1 MANAVDTIIDSL
13 TSALRPGLSILAL
26 SEVFARTMADLAL
39 LVPFDDATL
48 VRCEENPAWVRTIG
62 AYSNGAGF
70 LPAKTL
76 RKATDIG
83 LTIVN
88 AFPDGLE
95 FVPKTGGS
103 ASAAELAT
111 AGIAVV
117 WVIPLWSAGVS
128 HGLFSVNRKIAV
140 SFNAA
145 EVEVLRR
152 IGAAFAAPL
161 GEEWSATVPAQE
173 ASRRELIAAVC
184 RWPDGGGTLAELF
197 EGSRLTLHR
206 ALPTD
211 ALGLFL
217 NIAQPDLPGSFNGG
231 WANVLAQN
239 TYLNGWLP
247 PTDATTDATTD
258 VHERREAQHA
268 ESDSLGWLVS
278 ARLRQGSDVLGY
290 LVLRRRSLVP
300 LGEADHTF
308 LEVLAMVLSQSIC
321 SQRREAQLRTAQD
334 RYRELFEDAPA
345 MYVITRHE
353 AGGPVISDCNDL
365 FVRAVESERR
375 HVIGRRLSDFDAAI
389 QRPGGEHRLTVSGEE
404 RQLIGREGRVTDT
417 LLRATPELSTE
428 GQVVGTRAMYIDIAE
443 RKALQQQLTH
453 QAFHDSL
460 TDLPNRAL
468 FLDRLGHTI
477 ERQAVRQSLT
487 AVALLDLDDF
497 KVVNDS
503 LGHAA
508 GDELL
513 VAVTMRLRSYLMP
526 GDTLAR
532 LGGDEFTV
540 LLEDVGESAIAVERL
555 EALLQ
560 VFDVPFKLGARQVF
574 VNGSIGLVVTEGA
587 EVGANELLR
596 RSDVAMYEAKRLGK
610 GIVQLFDETFQ
621 SRASLRLDQES
632 ELRQAIENG
641 EIEVHY
647 QPVIDLADG
656 SVVEME
662 ALARWR
668 HPERGLLPP
677 SEFITLA
684 EESGQIAALGREV
697 LKTACSAARK
707 WLAAPGVSPA
717 FRVAVNM
724 SVKQLERPRI
734 VDEVLQVVK
743 ESGLAPANLKIEVTE
758 STMMGD
764 GEAAVAKLRLL
775 AEAGVSIAIDDF
787 GTGYSSLSY
796 LKRLPVDTVKIDRA
810 FITGLGTDRSDT
822 AIVQA
827 VVAFA
832 ACMDLTVTVEGV
844 ETATQR
850 EAVRR
855 MGCDRAQGYYFSR
868 PMPEAEAAKL
878 LANLSGFIAAA

>member
-1 MANAVDTIIDSL
+1 MANAADKVIESL
-13 TSALRPGLSILAL
+13 THALRPGLSAGLLAEL
-26 SEVFARTMADLAL
+26 FAKTMADMLPF
-39 LVPFDDATL
+39 VPIDGATL
-48 VRCEENPAWVRTIG
+48 ARCEENPDWVRTVG
-62 AYSNGAGF
+62 VLSNGLGGI
-70 LPAKTL
+70 PVQML
-76 RKATDIG
+76 RKASETG
-83 LTIVN
+83 LNIVN
-88 AFPDGLE
+88 SFPDGLE
-95 FVPKTGGS
+95 FVPRAGGS
-103 ASAAELAT
+103 VVVAELAR
-111 AGIAVV
+111 
-117 WVIPLWSAGVS
+117 AGVS
-128 HGLFSVNRKIAV
+128 TVWAVPLLSSGISHGLLAVNRRLAV
-140 SFNAA
+140 SFNPA
-145 EVEVLRR
+145 EVEILRQV
-152 IGAAFAAPL
+152 GGAFAARF
-161 GEEWSATVPAQE
+161 GEDWAATVPARE
-173 ASRRELIAAVC
+173 AGRRELIASIC
-184 RWPDGGGTLAELF
+184 RWPDSGSSLAEQF
-197 EGSRLTLHR
+197 QGSRSAFHH
-206 ALPTD
+206 ALPLD
-211 ALGLFL
+211 DLGLFL
-217 NIAQPDLPGSFNGG
+217 NAADGNNPRFLAAPPADVQPP
-231 WANVLAQN
+231 NVPLEH
-239 TYLNGWLP
+239 WRP
-247 PTDATTDATTD
+247 PDEATPD
-258 VHERREAQHA
+258 VYEVPEPHGVEGEDRDWQI
-268 ESDSLGWLVS
+268 SV
-278 ARLRQGSDVLGY
+278 RLRQGQELLGY
-290 LVLRRRSLVP
+290 LVGRRRSAVP
-300 LGEADHTF
+300 LGEADRTF
-308 LEVLAMVLSQSIC
+308 LEVLAMALSQSIG

-375 HVIGRRLSDFDAAI
+375 QVIGRRLADFDFAI
-389 QRPGGEHRLTVSGEE
+389 QRPGGEQRLAVSGEE
-404 RQLIGREGRVTDT
+404 RQLIGKEGRVTDT
-417 LLRATPELSTE
+417 LLRATPELSAD

-468 FLDRLGHTI
+468 FLDRLGHAL
-477 ERQAVRQSLT
+477 ERQAVRRSLT

-513 VAVTMRLRSYLMP
+513 VAVTMRLRAYLMP

-540 LLEDVGESAIAVERL
+540 LLEDVGESAMAVERL

-610 GIVQLFDETFQ
+610 GIVQLFDEAFQ

-632 ELRQAIENG
+632 ELRCAIENG
-641 EIEVHY
+641 EIKVYY
-647 QPVIDLADG
+647 QPIVDLASGD
-656 SVVEME
+656 VVEME
-662 ALARWR
+662 ALARWQ

-677 SEFITLA
+677 GDFITLA
-684 EESGQIAALGREV
+684 EESGHIAALGREV
-697 LKTACSAARK
+697 LKTACSDARK
-707 WLAAPGVSPA
+707 WLALPGVSRE

-734 VDEVLQVVK
+734 VDEVLQVLR
-743 ESGLAPANLKIEVTE
+743 EAGLPAANLTLEVTE
-758 STMMGD
+758 SSMLGD
-764 GEAAVAKLRLL
+764 GEGVVAKLRQL
-775 AEAGVSIAIDDF
+775 AAAGVSISIDDF

-810 FITGLGTDRSDT
+810 FTAGLGTDRSDT

-832 ACMDLTVTVEGV
+832 ARMDLTVTVEGV

-868 PMPEAEAAKL
+868 PMPGEEAARL
-878 LANLSGFIAAA
+878 LTATPGRGAAA

>member
-1 MANAVDTIIDSL
+1 MANAADTIIDSL
-13 TSALRPGLSILAL
+13 TNALRPGLSVSAL
-26 SEVFARTMADLAL
+26 SEVFARTMADLAP

-48 VRCEENPAWVRTIG
+48 ARCEENPAWVRTIG
-62 AYSNGAGF
+62 AHSKGAGF
-70 LPAKTL
+70 PPAKTL

-83 LTIVN
+83 LNIVN

-103 ASAAELAT
+103 AAAAELAM

-128 HGLFSVNRKIAV
+128 HGLFSVHRTTAV

-145 EVEVLRR
+145 EVEILRR

-161 GEEWSATVPAQE
+161 GEEWTATVPAQE

-184 RWPDGGGTLAELF
+184 RWPDGEGTLAELF
-197 EGSRLTLHR
+197 EGSRVTLHS

-211 ALGLFL
+211 GLGLFL
-217 NIAQPDLPGSFNGG
+217 NVAQQDLPGSFDGR

-239 TYLNGWLP
+239 TQLDDWLP
-247 PTDATTDATTD
+247 PTDATPD
-258 VHERREAQHA
+258 VHERREAQNA
-268 ESDSLGWLVS
+268 ESDSQGWLVS

-290 LVLRRRSLVP
+290 LVLRRRSTVP

-308 LEVLAMVLSQSIC
+308 LEVLATVLSQSIC

-353 AGGPVISDCNDL
+353 AGGPIISDCNDL

-389 QRPGGEHRLTVSGEE
+389 QRPGGEHRLAVSGEE
-404 RQLIGREGRVTDT
+404 RQLIGKEGRVTDT
-417 LLRATPELSTE
+417 LLRATPELSLE
-428 GQVVGTRAMYIDIAE
+428 GHVVGTRAMYIDIAE

-468 FLDRLGHTI
+468 FLDRLGHVL

-513 VAVTMRLRSYLMP
+513 VAVTMRLRAYLMP

-540 LLEDVGESAIAVERL
+540 LLEDVGESAMAVERL

-662 ALARWR
+662 ALARWQ

-697 LKTACSAARK
+697 LKTACSDARK
-707 WLAAPGVSPA
+707 WLAVPGISPA
-717 FRVAVNM
+717 FRVSVNM

-764 GEAAVAKLRLL
+764 GEAAVSKLRLL

-832 ACMDLTVTVEGV
+832 ACMNLTVTVEGV

-868 PMPEAEAAKL
+868 PLPEAEAAQL
-878 LANLSGFIAAA
+878 LANLSGVIAAA